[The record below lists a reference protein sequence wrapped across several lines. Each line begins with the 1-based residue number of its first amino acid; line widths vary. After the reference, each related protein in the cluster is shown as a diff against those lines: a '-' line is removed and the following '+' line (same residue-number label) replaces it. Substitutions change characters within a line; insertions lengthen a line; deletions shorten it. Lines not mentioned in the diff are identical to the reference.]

1 MLSETR
7 SARRALLILAAPVVF
22 ELGQFATCAPDQP
35 LGVPGYPPLYF
46 LPDPG
51 VVRQDLVYRV
61 QEALFARGFD
71 PGVIDGKTGAKT
83 RAAIRD
89 YATWAGQ
96 SVSEDITPE
105 LLIELQQRP

>member
-1 MLSETR
+1 MLNETGNV
-7 SARRALLILAAPVVF
+7 RRALLILAAPVVF
-22 ELGQFATCAPDQP
+22 EFDQFATCAPDQL

-61 QEALFARGFD
+61 QEALSARGFD

-89 YATWAGQ
+89 YAAWAGR
-96 SVSEDITPE
+96 SVGEDITPE
-105 LLIELQQRP
+105 LLIELRHRP